1 MNLAFTA
8 EEEAFRTEV
17 QNFFETALTDE
28 LREAGRLMTS
38 VYSSKEHALAWQKI
52 LFDRGWLVPSW
63 PSAYGGCDWN
73 LTQRYIFACERAR
86 ARPPALSPMGLSM
99 LGPALLGCGTEAQKA
114 HYLPRILSGEDYWC
128 QGYSEPQSGS
138 DLASLQCRADV
149 DGTDYVL
156 NGTKIWTTHAQ
167 YATHMFCLVRTAQMD
182 RPQRGITFL
191 LLDMRSPGITV
202 DPIVFS
208 SGAATQAQVF
218 FENVR
223 VPRVNVIGEEND
235 GWTVAKYLLEF
246 ERGGGAAAP
255 GLHES
260 IGNARALLANARAAE
275 VADAHLGLDGL
286 EAQVLALE
294 VAELQSLAETER
306 TGSPGAASSMLKLRG
321 TELSQAI
328 TEIAVEA
335 VGYAGAVYQ
344 PDATRAGTNSTPI
357 GPAHGVTAVPFYLN
371 NRAATIYAG
380 SSEVQRNIIA
390 KAVLGL

>member
-1 MNLAFTA
+1 MDLAFTT
-8 EEEAFRTEV
+8 EEEAFREEV
-17 QNFFETALTDE
+17 RHFFATALTDE

-38 VYSSKEHALAWQKI
+38 VYSSKAHALAWQRI
-52 LFDRGWLVPSW
+52 LFEKGWLVPSW
-63 PSAYGGCDWN
+63 PAEYGGTGWS

-99 LGPALLGCGTEAQKA
+99 LGPALLGYGTPEQKA
-114 HYLPRILSGEDYWC
+114 HYLPRILRGEDYWC

-138 DLASLQCRADV
+138 DLASLQCSAVR
-149 DGTDYVL
+149 DGDDFVL

-167 YATHMFCLVRTAQMD
+167 YATHMFCLVRTSKQD

-191 LLDMRSPGITV
+191 LLDMRAPGVTV
-202 DPIVFS
+202 DPIRFV

-218 FENVR
+218 FEDVR
-223 VPRVNVIGEEND
+223 VPVENVVGDVDD

-246 ERGGGAAAP
+246 ERGGGAYAP
-255 GLHES
+255 GLLEA
-260 IGNARALLANARAAE
+260 IGDARALLARVPAVERAPAQAR
-275 VADAHLGLDGL
+275 LD
-286 EAQVLALE
+286 ALE
-294 VAELQSLAETER
+294 VRVHALEMAELQSLAETER
-306 TGSPGAASSMLKLRG
+306 TGSPGPGSSALKLQG

-335 VGYAGAVYQ
+335 IGPYGFPYQ
-344 PDATRAGTNSTPI
+344 PEATEVGRNAGPV
-357 GPAHGVTAVPFYLN
+357 GPEDGVTVLPFYLN

-380 SSEVQRNIIA
+380 SSEVQRNILA

>member
-38 VYSSKEHALAWQKI
+38 VYSSKEDALAWQKI

-255 GLHES
+255 GLLES

-275 VADAHLGLDGL
+275 VADAHLRLDGL

>member
-1 MNLAFTA
+1 MDLAFTT
-8 EEEAFRTEV
+8 EEEAFREEV
-17 QNFFETALTDE
+17 RHFFATALTDE

-38 VYSSKEHALAWQKI
+38 VYSSKAHALAWQRI
-52 LFDRGWLVPSW
+52 LFEKGWLVPSW
-63 PSAYGGCDWN
+63 PAEYGGTGWS

-99 LGPALLGCGTEAQKA
+99 LGPALLGYGTPEQKA
-114 HYLPRILSGEDYWC
+114 HYLPRILRGEDYWC

-138 DLASLQCRADV
+138 DLASLQCSAVR
-149 DGTDYVL
+149 DGDDFVL

-167 YATHMFCLVRTAQMD
+167 YATHMFCLVRTSKQD

-191 LLDMRSPGITV
+191 LLDMRAPGVTV
-202 DPIVFS
+202 DPIRFV

-218 FENVR
+218 FEDVR
-223 VPRVNVIGEEND
+223 VPVENVVGDVDD

-246 ERGGGAAAP
+246 ERGGGAYAP
-255 GLHES
+255 GLLEA
-260 IGNARALLANARAAE
+260 IGDARALLARVPAVERAPAQAR
-275 VADAHLGLDGL
+275 LD
-286 EAQVLALE
+286 ALE
-294 VAELQSLAETER
+294 VRVHALEMAELQSLAETER
-306 TGSPGAASSMLKLRG
+306 TGSPGPGSSALKLQG

-335 VGYAGAVYQ
+335 IGPYGFPYQ
-344 PDATRAGTNSTPI
+344 PEATEVGRNAEPV
-357 GPAHGVTAVPFYLN
+357 GPEDGVTVLPFYLN

-380 SSEVQRNIIA
+380 SSEVQRNILA

>member
-1 MNLAFTA
+1 MDLRFSDA
-8 EEEAFRTEV
+8 EEAFRAEV
-17 QNFFETALTDE
+17 REFFERELTDE
-28 LREAGRLMTS
+28 LREAGRIMTS

-63 PSAYGGCDWN
+63 PEEYGGCGWS

-99 LGPALLGCGTEAQKA
+99 LGPALLGCGTKEQKD
-114 HYLPRILSGEDYWC
+114 HYLPRILRGEDYWC

-138 DLASLQCRADV
+138 DLASLQCRAER
-149 DGTDYVL
+149 DGDEYVL

-202 DPIVFS
+202 DPIAFV
-208 SGAATQAQVF
+208 SGAATQATVF

-223 VPRVNVIGEEND
+223 VPVTNVVGEEND

-255 GLHES
+255 GLIEA
-260 IGNARALLANARAAE
+260 IGDARELLAPLPDADRADATRRLDALEAGVRALE
-275 VADAHLGLDGL
+275 I
-286 EAQVLALE
+286 
-294 VAELQSLAETER
+294 AELQSLAETER
-306 TGSPGAASSMLKLRG
+306 TGSPGAGSSMLKLKG

-335 VGYAGAVYQ
+335 AGWHGAVYQ
-344 PDATRAGTNSTPI
+344 PEATRAGSNVEPV
-357 GPAHGVTAVPFYLN
+357 GPAAAVTAVPFYLN

>member
-1 MNLAFTA
+1 MDLAFTT
-8 EEEAFRTEV
+8 EEEAFREEV
-17 QNFFETALTDE
+17 RHFFATALTDE

-38 VYSSKEHALAWQKI
+38 VYSSKAHALAWQRI
-52 LFDRGWLVPSW
+52 LFEKGWLVPSW
-63 PSAYGGCDWN
+63 PAEYGGTGWS

-99 LGPALLGCGTEAQKA
+99 LGPALLGYGTEAQKA
-114 HYLPRILSGEDYWC
+114 HYLPRILRGEDYWC

-138 DLASLQCRADV
+138 DLASLQCSAVR
-149 DGTDYVL
+149 DGDDFVL

-167 YATHMFCLVRTAQMD
+167 YATHMFCLVRTSKQD

-191 LLDMRSPGITV
+191 LLDMRAPGVTV
-202 DPIVFS
+202 DPIRFV

-218 FENVR
+218 FEDVR
-223 VPRVNVIGEEND
+223 VPLANVVGEIDD

-246 ERGGGAAAP
+246 ERGGGAYAP
-255 GLHES
+255 GLLEAV
-260 IGNARALLANARAAE
+260 GDARALLARVPAAE
-275 VADAHLGLDGL
+275 RAPAQARLD
-286 EAQVLALE
+286 ALE
-294 VAELQSLAETER
+294 VRVRALEMAELQSLAETER
-306 TGSPGAASSMLKLRG
+306 TGSPGPGSSALKLQG

-335 VGYAGAVYQ
+335 IGTYGFPYQ
-344 PDATRAGTNSTPI
+344 PEATEVGRNAEPV
-357 GPAHGVTAVPFYLN
+357 GPEDGVTVLPFYLN

-380 SSEVQRNIIA
+380 SSEVQRNILA